1 MRKDSL
7 SGWPPAPVTEVFSR
21 LFQAHGPQ
29 GWWPG
34 DGAFEIMVGAVL
46 TQNTAWTNVVQAIA
60 NLRRAGRLSPEAIH
74 ATKDPELAELL
85 RPSGY
90 FNLKAQRL
98 RALCEFLL
106 GSGGIEA
113 LAERPT
119 ASLRADLL
127 RVKGIGPETADD
139 ILLYALERP
148 VFVIDTYTRR
158 LLSRLG
164 MIRGDEAYE
173 DLRAAVEAVF
183 PGETQRLNEFHAL
196 IVHHAKVHCRRQPA
210 CVGCPLAVGCVLFLS
225 GAGDLPAAIV
235 AESLLIGGR

>member
-1 MRKDSL
+1 MNRDSL
-7 SGWPPAPVTEVFSR
+7 SGWRPSPLAEVFAR
-21 LFQAHGPQ
+21 LFGAYGPQ

-34 DGAFEIMVGAVL
+34 DGVFEIMVGAVL
-46 TQNTAWTNVVQAIA
+46 TQNTAWTNVELAIA
-60 NLRRAGRLSPEAIH
+60 NLRRASRLSPEAIH
-74 ATKDPELAELL
+74 ETREAELAELL

-98 RALCEFLL
+98 GALCEFLL

-113 LAERPT
+113 LAERST

-148 VFVIDTYTRR
+148 VFVIDAYTRR

-173 DLRAAVEAVF
+173 ALRAGVEAVF

-196 IVHHAKVHCRRQPA
+196 IVQQAKRHCRRQPA
-210 CVGCPLAVGCVLFLS
+210 CVGCPLAVGCALFL
-225 GAGDLPAAIV
+225 GGTGDLPAAVV
-235 AESLLIGGR
+235 AESLT